1 VYEVYVSY
9 AFRTGSYIV
18 QRTIAEA
25 DYPKAIG
32 KIRMNEIRDARGR
45 FLPGHPD
52 QCAGRPLGCS
62 RNTLAWALTVSDTG
76 GSGPIVA
83 MRVGRVTRQITRALV
98 GSGGPMTTR
107 ELCGWAYPRLKE
119 LSAHHLYS
127 VRRAAERVADRVG
140 RRVPGGI
147 VWALNPGPCTGLKF
161 FRRKPLKT
169 KELIWND

>member
-52 QCAGRPLGCS
+52 QGAGRPLGCS

-107 ELCGWAYPRLKE
+107 EKE

-147 VWALNPGPCTGLKF
+147 VWALNPGPSVTGLKF